1 MYKVLIFAG
10 TTEGVA
16 LCSLLAH
23 NQIPTYA
30 CVATEYGSLAYEE
43 SEYLYVHAKRLDQ
56 QEMEA
61 LMQRLQPELVLDA
74 THPYAAEVTQNIR
87 SACEA
92 AGFVYWRILREK
104 GAHSEQAIYV
114 EDTEAAVAFLKN
126 TEGNI
131 LLTTGS
137 KELAKYTA
145 LPDYQERLYAR
156 VLSLPSVIEACDRC
170 GIVGKHLIGMQGP
183 FSKELNAAML
193 RQFDCRYL
201 VTKDTGAAGGFQ
213 EKLDAAYECKAV
225 PVIIGRPLQEEGL
238 SLEQAKEML
247 LKRFEGRSGETDCKA
262 GSGAVRARTEQK
274 TDEGTR
280 HITVLGIGMGSRDTL
295 TIAGA
300 KALEQADL
308 LIGARRMVD
317 AVRSGQQ
324 AAVYE
329 YRSEA
334 ICQYIQ
340 EHPQY
345 RRVVIV
351 LSGDVG
357 FYSGAKKLLELL
369 NDSWD
374 IEVICGISSV
384 VYFMSKIGL
393 SWDDAV
399 LASVH
404 GRECSLISLIRH
416 NPKVFAI
423 LGTADG
429 VAALAQKLVFYHM
442 EQVQL
447 YVGENLSYENEHIF
461 VKRAAELVDY
471 KGEALCVVCA
481 WNPEAEP
488 MQMTHGLADAC
499 FLRGKAPM
507 TKSEVRTVSLAKL
520 GLTADSICY
529 DVGAGTG
536 SVAIEMAL
544 RAYQGMVYAIEKK
557 EEAAELIEQNK
568 RNFAAENLTVIRG
581 TAPEALAEL
590 PAPTHAFIGGS
601 SGNLREILELL
612 WQKNPQVRVVI
623 NCITLETVT
632 EALQV
637 IREAEQSCEA
647 DCVHE
652 KEGGLEDLSCGSC
665 ETEIVQIGVSRAEK
679 LGRYHLMKGEN
690 PIYIITCQKK

>member
-43 SEYLYVHAKRLDQ
+43 SECLHVHAKRLDQ
-56 QEMEA
+56 QEMAA

-104 GAHSEQAIYV
+104 GAHSEQAVYV

-238 SLEQAKEML
+238 SLEQAKKML

-308 LIGARRMVD
+308 LIGAKRMVD
-317 AVRSGQQ
+317 AVRDGQQ

-423 LGTADG
+423 LGTSDG

-601 SGNLREILELL
+601 SGNLREIMELL

-637 IREAEQSCEA
+637 IREAE
-647 DCVHE
+647 H
-652 KEGGLEDLSCGSC
+652 SC